1 MKAADYLSQK
11 RAQRRARKRRKSWVR
26 DYAPPPSAGPAVE
39 VNTPTSFVMSGTTAD
54 IDTPQKR
61 DAVARAV
68 LAHFGVDVDRFVDEV
83 EPE

>member
-11 RAQRRARKRRKSWVR
+11 RARKRRMRTVR
-26 DYAPPPSAGPAVE
+26 VYGAPPSAGPRVE

-61 DAVARAV
+61 DAIARA
-68 LAHFGVDVDRFVDEV
+68 LLSHFVDVDRFVDEV